1 MIAVAGAT
9 AASALERTASILND
23 RDAGYG
29 GVPEHMTQLLADAIV
44 TLTPTPWERHAACRL
59 FIGLPACRPGATPGA
74 ANDRER
80 VDAFFGRSFPAVAAH
95 PRSLCMASVT
105 KQTAKDALTA
115 FFGSNMSA
123 PAGSAVTSDARDKGS
138 DDSCDTFVVYF
149 SGRGKRGSGD
159 WWLANMGSL
168 SFLEVRKRLPSPS
181 N

>member
-1 MIAVAGAT
+1 M
-9 AASALERTASILND
+9 R
-23 RDAGYG
+23 
-29 GVPEHMTQLLADAIV
+29 QLLADAIV

-74 ANDRER
+74 SNDRER
-80 VDAFFGRSFPAVAAH
+80 VDAFFGRSFPAVTAH

-105 KQTAKDALTA
+105 KQTAKDALAA
-115 FFGSNMSA
+115 FFGSSVPSPASA
-123 PAGSAVTSDARDKGS
+123 AAAGGS
-138 DDSCDTFVVYF
+138 GENGGGDGCDTFVVYF

-168 SFLEVRKRLPSPS
+168 SFSEVRIARPFPVLPGCGARLSLRAS